1 VKDQDFDRNARSLL
15 MRRILEG
22 SPDKS
27 IDYAPDFRNGAPGP
41 LTVQISK
48 ILRAHAALWANDMR
62 EHQQLGVA
70 MDGKAAWLLHMREA
84 DAEIQRF
91 IAGHRLTTGQAA

>member
-1 VKDQDFDRNARSLL
+1 MKDQDFDANARKLL
-15 MRRILEG
+15 LHRLLQG
-22 SPDKS
+22 SPNGV
-27 IDYAPDFRNGAPGP
+27 DYSPDYRNGAPGP

-62 EHQQLGVA
+62 EHQELGVG

-84 DAEIQRF
+84 DAEINRF
-91 IAGHRLTTGQAA
+91 LAGHRLTTGHAA